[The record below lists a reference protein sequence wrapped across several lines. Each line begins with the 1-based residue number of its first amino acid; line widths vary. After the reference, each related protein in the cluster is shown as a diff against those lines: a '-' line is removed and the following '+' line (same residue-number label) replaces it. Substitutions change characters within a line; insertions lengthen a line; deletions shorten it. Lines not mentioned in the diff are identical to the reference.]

1 MSAVDLQEKCT
12 MEGEGGGDV
21 RVTVEKEGKLKKS
34 YFDVLGVCCSTEV
47 VIIDKVLQ
55 NLNGV
60 QSVRVIV
67 PTRTLIV
74 VHDELLVSQSQI
86 VKVLNL
92 ARMEANLRTRQGPQ
106 FTKKWPTPYT
116 MACGLLLLVSLGHY
130 AYRPLRWVAVASVAV
145 GIYPILR
152 KSFVSIKNLI
162 LDINILAIMAVLG
175 TMLLKDY
182 VEAATIVFLFTIAE
196 WLESRASQQATVVM
210 SELLNME
217 PEKAVIA
224 ETGEIVN
231 AADVKLGTVLAVKA
245 GEVVPIDGI
254 VVEGEAEV
262 DEKMLTGE
270 SFPVVKQKD
279 STVLAGTMNLDGYIA
294 VKTTA
299 VAEDCVVSKM
309 AKLVE
314 EAQTSKS
321 KTQRFIDKCAKYYT
335 PAVLVVSICLAV
347 IPAALSHHNRDRWF
361 YLALVV
367 LVSACPCGLILSTP
381 VATFCALSKAAKSG
395 VLLKGGDHLETLAK
409 VKTAAFDKTG
419 TITTGEFVV
428 TDFKTVSPDLSL
440 RTLLYWVAS
449 LESKSSHPMA
459 KALMDYAQLHS
470 IEPRPE
476 AVVEFHNYPGEG
488 ICGKLDGQDIYIG
501 NKKIALRAQCI
512 TEIEVSAS
520 EGKTRGYIYAGGV
533 LTGWFSL
540 SDAVRS
546 GAAQAVNELK
556 SMKILTMMLTG
567 DSHAAAAQAQN
578 QLKNSI
584 EVVHAELLPE
594 DKARI
599 IKECE
604 GPVAMIGDGVNDA
617 PALATAD
624 VGISM
629 GLAGSALATETGN
642 IILMSNDIRKVP
654 KAIKLARR
662 AYSKVIQNVVLS
674 LAIKGLILALAISGR
689 PLVWAAVLADVGT
702 CLLVIFNSMLLLG
715 GIGRKS
721 RGPPKCLKDPEQM
734 FKLPDVDIESQTSDK
749 DVEMGSKTCRS
760 RCCAKNL
767 DVQTVENDTAIGWSS
782 AGENAGG
789 SRACRRRC
797 CSKKNDDA
805 GLADIDHSS
814 GIRDT
819 PAGSKSCAKGCCSKN
834 KENSDA
840 ALDAD
845 TGFIAAESAKIDT
858 LASLEKSETRAAS
871 KSCAKGCCS
880 GKKEKFTTSPV
891 ADIILITA
899 ESAISDARE
908 SSEKI
913 GTPVDRMRCT
923 KGCCGSDK
931 SDKSVVKVSSTEICL
946 GVADSGRSLEVKE
959 APSGCANGCCFE
971 KKEKSLGGSVAD
983 TGLVTAESV
992 KSDTRANLEEIET
1005 LATSKSCAKGCCSG
1019 KKEKSCAG
1027 SATDIGSVTAE
1038 SAKGDAG
1045 ACLEKNETLAASKS
1059 CARGCCSGNKEK
1071 SSAGSVA
1078 DIGSV
1083 TVESPKN
1090 GTRAS
1095 SEKSET
1101 AGYSKGCATGCCSR
1115 KKEKSSAGSVSD
1127 IGLINAESIKNDTWA
1142 SMEKSETLAASMS
1155 CAKGCCSGKKEKPS
1169 AGSVADTGLITSE
1182 SAKNDSLWS
1191 LGKSATLATSRSC
1204 TKGCCSGKK
1213 ENSTAGSLAETG
1225 LITAE
1230 SPKNQFA
1237 GEFGKIGESCC

>member
-1 MSAVDLQEKCT
+1 MQPRFYFCKSGQEFQLSPIFLVRFQQQYSEAPALKLGLQLLLNFSHQAADSQEKCT

-92 ARMEANLRTRQGPQ
+92 ARMEANLRTRQGPK

-130 AYRPLRWVAVASVAV
+130 AYRPLRWVAVVSVAV

-231 AADVKLGTVLAVKA
+231 AAEVELGTILAVKA

-347 IPAALSHHNRDRWF
+347 IPAALSLRNRDRWF

-440 RTLLYWVAS
+440 KTLLYWVAS

-470 IEPRPE
+470 IEPHPE

-501 NKKIALRAQCI
+501 NRKIALRAQCI
-512 TEIEVSAS
+512 TEAETEVSAS
-520 EGKTRGYIYAGGV
+520 EGKTSGYIYAGGV

-654 KAIKLARR
+654 EAIKLARR
-662 AYSKVIQNVVLS
+662 AYNKVIQNVVLS
-674 LAIKGLILALAISGR
+674 LAIKGSILALAISGR

-760 RCCAKNL
+760 RCCAK
-767 DVQTVENDTAIGWSS
+767 
-782 AGENAGG
+782 
-789 SRACRRRC
+789 
-797 CSKKNDDA
+797 KNDDA
-805 GLADIDHSS
+805 VLADIDHGS

-834 KENSDA
+834 KENSDT
-840 ALDAD
+840 ALD
-845 TGFIAAESAKIDT
+845 
-858 LASLEKSETRAAS
+858 
-871 KSCAKGCCS
+871 
-880 GKKEKFTTSPV
+880 
-891 ADIILITA
+891 
-899 ESAISDARE
+899 
-908 SSEKI
+908 
-913 GTPVDRMRCT
+913 
-923 KGCCGSDK
+923 
-931 SDKSVVKVSSTEICL
+931 
-946 GVADSGRSLEVKE
+946 
-959 APSGCANGCCFE
+959 
-971 KKEKSLGGSVAD
+971 AD

-992 KSDTRANLEEIET
+992 KSDTRASLEEIET

-1019 KKEKSCAG
+1019 KRKKSPAG
-1027 SATDIGSVTAE
+1027 SVADIGSVTAE
-1038 SAKGDAG
+1038 SAKMDSRGS
-1045 ACLEKNETLAASKS
+1045 LETSVAVAASKS
-1059 CARGCCSGNKEK
+1059 CSKGCCSGKQEKSSAGSATDIGSVAAESAKGDAGASLERSETLADSKSCAKGCCSGDKEKSCAGSVADSGSVTEESAKGDAGASLKKNEARAASKSCSKGCCSGEKEK

-1078 DIGSV
+1078 DVGSV

-1090 GTRAS
+1090 DTRAS
-1095 SEKSET
+1095 LEE
-1101 AGYSKGCATGCCSR
+1101 
-1115 KKEKSSAGSVSD
+1115 
-1127 IGLINAESIKNDTWA
+1127 
-1142 SMEKSETLAASMS
+1142 SETLAASKG
-1155 CAKGCCSGKKEKPS
+1155 CAKGCCSGKK
-1169 AGSVADTGLITSE
+1169 
-1182 SAKNDSLWS
+1182 
-1191 LGKSATLATSRSC
+1191 
-1204 TKGCCSGKK
+1204 
-1213 ENSTAGSLAETG
+1213 
-1225 LITAE
+1225 
-1230 SPKNQFA
+1230 
-1237 GEFGKIGESCC
+1237 GKILSWLSFRHWFDHCRVH